1 MAEAFQ
7 DKLSLQRRHAFESAR
22 HREFIGS
29 LGYAIHLGIVDRH
42 RGLLI
47 EPLPLTIMCCEV
59 GEREAARAYSGT
71 FFIISRWFGERATTA
86 PSRHAL
92 VGPVR
97 RKSRGR
103 FGGRRGR
110 PGRRGGFQLVCN
122 VRPEDYGN
130 RPCAASSIS
139 KKAPQLSPAGLGV
152 REGWGAES
160 RTGLDYA
167 PRWRQL
173 RDIASRRRGAR
184 LALIAGAAQKERVT
198 TIVSE

>member
-29 LGYAIHLGIVDRH
+29 LGYAIRLGIVDHH

-47 EPLPLTIMCCEV
+47 ERLPLTIMCCEV

-110 PGRRGGFQLVCN
+110 PGRRGGFQFVCN
-122 VRPEDYGN
+122 VRPENFGN
-130 RPCAASSIS
+130 RPMRRIVDF
-139 KKAPQLSPAGLGV
+139 KKSPAAFAG
-152 REGWGAES
+152 GA
-160 RTGLDYA
+160 
-167 PRWRQL
+167 
-173 RDIASRRRGAR
+173 RGAR
-184 LALIAGAAQKERVT
+184 GLGG
-198 TIVSE
+198 